1 MSPFKWRLL
10 GAGMLAASLLS
21 FAQDPAFAQTRT
33 AELDRI
39 QAPAQAL
46 PKPEQRVALVIG
58 NSNYRS
64 VAPLPN
70 PDGDAQS
77 VAEFLNS
84 AGFEVIAATDVTQND
99 MIRVVQDFSDKISE
113 RGPDTVAMIYYA
125 GHGVQV
131 AGENYLIPV
140 DARIATP
147 IDLAN
152 NAVRL
157 VDLMATLESI
167 PSRLR
172 IVMLDSC
179 RNNPFPNIDDAGRG
193 LALVDAPTRSIV
205 GYSTAPGA
213 PALDGAD
220 GSHSPYAQAFLKIAR
235 EPNLPIE
242 QLFKR
247 IRLEVNHATE
257 GLQTPWD
264 NSTVTSD
271 FYFFGDTA
279 VAASRAPEHGPV
291 VHIAS
296 NLPWESVN
304 QVYDYVLSEG
314 SPAFYQEFID
324 RFPYDPRCDHIRHLL
339 VNLAQAAAWHQAV
352 LANSPVAYKSFFDR
366 HADSPYAKAAL
377 HLQSD
382 PKAVALMQ
390 ASRLYKGGP
399 GIRQTPF
406 SGTAKIRMLPAH
418 GLNAPT
424 NGKVVN
430 LPVGNK
436 ASNVAPIDHNSKPVE
451 HKAKPAEADVK
462 ASGNSPGKHDET
474 KFERRQSTFNRFN
487 NSQAHAGNG
496 MYMGSGMRMDSGM
509 RRMSGG
515 GMHFG
520 GGRGYRYY

>member
-1 MSPFKWRLL
+1 MSPFKSLL
-10 GAGMLAASLLS
+10 FGAGLFAAGLLS
-21 FAQDPAFAQTRT
+21 LAQDPASAQTRT

-46 PKPEQRVALVIG
+46 PRPEQRVALVIG
-58 NSNYRS
+58 NSNYKN

-84 AGFEVIAATDVTQND
+84 AGFDVIAATDVTQND
-99 MIRVVQDFSDKISE
+99 MIRVVQDFSDKIAE
-113 RGPDTVAMIYYA
+113 HGPDTVAMIYYA

-140 DARIATP
+140 DARISTP
-147 IDLAN
+147 TDLVN
-152 NAVRL
+152 NSVRL
-157 VDLMATLESI
+157 VDVMATLESI

-179 RNNPFPNIDDAGRG
+179 RNNPFPSIDDAGRG

-213 PALDGAD
+213 QALDGLN
-220 GSHSPYAQAFLKIAR
+220 GGHSPYAQAFLKIAR

-264 NSTVTSD
+264 SSSATSD

-279 VAASRAPEHGPV
+279 VAASRLPEHAPV
-291 VHIAS
+291 VQMAADM
-296 NLPWESVN
+296 PWRSVD

-314 SPAFYQEFID
+314 TPEFYQEFID
-324 RFPYDPRCDHIRHLL
+324 RFPYDPRCDHVRHLL
-339 VNLAQAAAWHQAV
+339 VNLTQAAAWHQAV
-352 LANSPVAYKSFFDR
+352 LANSPVAYKSFFD
-366 HADSPYAKAAL
+366 HHGDSPFAKAAM
-377 HLQSD
+377 HLQSE
-382 PKAVALMQ
+382 PKGVALMQ
-390 ASRLYKGGP
+390 ASHLFKSGG
-399 GIRQTPF
+399 GIKQMPF
-406 SGTAKIRMLPAH
+406 SGTAKITMLPAH
-418 GLNAPT
+418 GLNAPI

-436 ASNVAPIDHNSKPVE
+436 AGNGFGNKVNNAPVE
-451 HKAKPAEADVK
+451 HNVKPQNNFKNNER
-462 ASGNSPGKHDET
+462 SR
-474 KFERRQSTFNRFN
+474 FERRQFNAGHFN
-487 NSQAHAGNG
+487 NSQAHMGRN
-496 MYMGSGMRMDSGM
+496 MYMGNNMRMGNRM
-509 RRMSGG
+509 RMGGG

-520 GGRGYRYY
+520 GGGGFGGGRGFGRF

>member
-1 MSPFKWRLL
+1 MSRFKSLLL
-10 GAGMLAASLLS
+10 GAGMFAAGLLS
-21 FAQDPAFAQTRT
+21 FAQSPALAQTRT

-46 PKPEQRVALVIG
+46 PAPEQRVALVIG
-58 NSNYRS
+58 NAKYENTR
-64 VAPLPN
+64 PLTN
-70 PDGDAQS
+70 PDNDAQS

-84 AGFEVIAATDVTQND
+84 AGFDVIAATDVTQND
-99 MIRVVQDFSDKISE
+99 LIRVVQDFSDKVAE
-113 RGPDTVAMIYYA
+113 HGPDTVAMIYYA

-140 DARIATP
+140 DARISTP
-147 IDLAN
+147 TDLIN
-152 NAVRL
+152 NSIRL
-157 VDLMATLESI
+157 VDVMATLESI

-179 RNNPFPNIDDAGRG
+179 RNNPFPSIDDAGRG

-213 PALDGAD
+213 QALDGVD

-264 NSTVTSD
+264 SSSATSD

-279 VAASRAPEHGPV
+279 VAASRLPEHSPV
-291 VHIAS
+291 VRMAS
-296 NLPWESVN
+296 DLPYRSVD

-314 SPAFYQEFID
+314 TPEYYQEFID
-324 RFPYDPRCDHIRHLL
+324 RFPYDPRCDHLRHLL
-339 VNLAQAAAWHQAV
+339 VNLSQAAAWHQAV
-352 LANSPVAYKSFFDR
+352 LANSPVAYKNFFDR
-366 HADSPYAKAAL
+366 HGESPFAKAAL
-377 HLQSD
+377 HLQAE
-382 PKAVALMQ
+382 PKGVALMQ
-390 ASRLYKGGP
+390 ASHLFRSGG
-399 GIRQTPF
+399 GIKQMPF
-406 SGTAKIRMLPAH
+406 SGTARITTLPAH
-418 GLNAPT
+418 GLSTPT
-424 NGKVVN
+424 NGKIVN

-436 ASNVAPIDHNSKPVE
+436 AGNAPVANKVNNAAAEHNVKPQNNNFKNNDRSRSERHQSNMGRSY
-451 HKAKPAEADVK
+451 
-462 ASGNSPGKHDET
+462 
-474 KFERRQSTFNRFN
+474 
-487 NSQAHAGNG
+487 NSQAHMGRN
-496 MYMGSGMRMDSGM
+496 MYMGNNMRMGNRM
-509 RRMSGG
+509 RMGGG

-520 GGRGYRYY
+520 GGGGFGGGSGFGRF